1 MANPLV
7 KLAVTGSG
15 IAAAMIGRSLAS
27 AGWGAVFGEDPP
39 SEQYTKDS
47 AKETKKRRKQAKKD
61 GLSKAEIAEIRDP
74 AEDVPWWKAI
84 LWTIVSGVLLQGL
97 RAAAQNGAKK
107 GADRLTRRRP
117 RPNRG

>member
-7 KLAVTGSG
+7 KIAVTVAG
-15 IAAAMIGRSLAS
+15 IAAAQIGRRVATV
-27 AGWGAVFGEDPP
+27 GWGAVFGEDPP
-39 SEQYTKDS
+39 SEQLTKDS

-74 AEDVPWWKAI
+74 AEDVVWWKMA
-84 LWTIVSGVLLQGL
+84 LWTVVSGILLQGL
-97 RAAAQNGAKK
+97 RAAAQDGAKR
-107 GADRLTRRRP
+107 GTDRLTRRRP

>member
-1 MANPLV
+1 MC
-7 KLAVTGSG
+7 
-15 IAAAMIGRSLAS
+15 IR
-27 AGWGAVFGEDPP
+27 D
-39 SEQYTKDS
+39 
-47 AKETKKRRKQAKKD
+47 RAKKD

-97 RAAAQNGAKK
+97 RAAAQNGTKK